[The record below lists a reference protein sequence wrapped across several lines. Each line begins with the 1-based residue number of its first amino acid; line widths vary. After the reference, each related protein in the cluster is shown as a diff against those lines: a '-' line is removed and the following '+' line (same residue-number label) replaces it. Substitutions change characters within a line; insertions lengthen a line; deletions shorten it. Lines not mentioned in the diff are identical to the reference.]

1 MHSQRRILG
10 RLAAGAGAL
19 GLIAALGLTNS
30 APAHA
35 STPLTINFM
44 FCQGLGANL
53 MECDVSVSGGVGD
66 YTYRWSSTTDDSDET
81 VFPCSTG
88 FPPTGTESIT
98 VTDSVGDTVST
109 SRGYTCIGG
118 PEG

>member
-1 MHSQRRILG
+1 MTTQRKSPRWS
-10 RLAAGAGAL
+10 AAGAGVLAVV
-19 GLIAALGLTNS
+19 AALGLAT
-30 APAHA
+30 PAQA

-53 MECDVSVSGGVGD
+53 MECTASVSGGVGT
-66 YTYRWSSTTDDSDET
+66 YTYHWSSVTDDSDDV

-88 FPPTGTESIT
+88 FPATEPESLT
-98 VTDSVGDTVST
+98 VTDSVGDSASVT
-109 SRGYTCIGG
+109 RPATCIGG

>member
-1 MHSQRRILG
+1 MRW
-10 RLAAGAGAL
+10 LAAGAGAL
-19 GLIAALGLTNS
+19 GVVAALGLAT
-30 APAHA
+30 PAQA

-53 MECDVSVSGGVGD
+53 MECTASVSGGVGS
-66 YTYRWSSTTDDSDET
+66 YTYHWSSVTDDSDDV

-88 FPPTGTESIT
+88 FPATEPESLT
-98 VTDSVGDTVST
+98 VTDSVGDSASVT
-109 SRGYTCIGG
+109 RPATCLGG